1 MQPGGEILELPSDT
15 DIDVEDS
22 TDAVW
27 ISQER
32 LTLPTDQLK
41 SAEEAL
47 EASSECVIF
56 CKVSFDG
63 SYGNGQLVSSREGT
77 HEMCLLCI
85 LEGESRK
92 LYARAY
98 KNVAEFILGEE
109 ASADRTNEE
118 WQVDFFF

>member
-1 MQPGGEILELPSDT
+1 MQPGGQICELPLDA
-15 DIDVEDS
+15 DVDVEDS
-22 TDAVW
+22 THAVW

-63 SYGNGQLVSSREGT
+63 GWANGKVVDSREGT
-77 HEMCLLCI
+77 QEMCLLCI

-98 KNVAEFILGEE
+98 KNVAEFILGED
-109 ASADRTNEE
+109 ASADRTNKG
-118 WQVDFFF
+118 

>member
-1 MQPGGEILELPSDT
+1 MQPGGQICELPLDA
-15 DIDVEDS
+15 DVDVEDS
-22 TDAVW
+22 THAVW

-63 SYGNGQLVSSREGT
+63 GWANIDVASLYSRQHRCCYFVQFE
-77 HEMCLLCI
+77 LFLC
-85 LEGESRK
+85 GA
-92 LYARAY
+92 ARR
-98 KNVAEFILGEE
+98 F
-109 ASADRTNEE
+109 S
-118 WQVDFFF
+118 F